1 MRSLKRISMSSSLR
15 RLVALVLIGVVTAVS
30 LFVVTASAQKRK
42 PARHGTICGDPTAK
56 CRTTATFQPHDLPF
70 QVPASGAIFDTQLF
84 YAIILK
90 SANVP
95 TDDCNQFISE
105 SERLAAQSLFPDHKV
120 FSSRCAE
127 PGELFYTNTSP
138 KARFMAVYA
147 GMSQADA
154 NRMLTMVK
162 ATGKFP
168 SANIRRMRAG
178 FNGT

>member
-1 MRSLKRISMSSSLR
+1 MPSSILR
-15 RLVALVLIGVVTAVS
+15 VAAVVLVGVVIAVS
-30 LFVVTASAQKRK
+30 FSAGTASAQKRK

-70 QVPASGAIFDTQLF
+70 QVPASGAIYDTELF

-90 SANVP
+90 SSNVP
-95 TDDCNQFISE
+95 ADDCNKFIPE
-105 SERLAAQSLFPDHKV
+105 SERLAAQSLFPKHKV

-138 KARFMAVYA
+138 KARFMAVFA
-147 GMSQADA
+147 GMGLADA
-154 NRMLTMVK
+154 NRMLATVK

-168 SANIRRMRAG
+168 GASVRRMRAG